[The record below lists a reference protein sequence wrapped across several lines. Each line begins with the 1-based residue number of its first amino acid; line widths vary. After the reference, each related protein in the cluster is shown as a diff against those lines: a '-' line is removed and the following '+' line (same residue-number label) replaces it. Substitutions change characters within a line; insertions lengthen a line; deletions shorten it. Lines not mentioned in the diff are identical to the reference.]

1 MRQQAEISLYVHCIT
16 ALARSGSFRNW
27 ILQAR
32 YRVPYILACP
42 ADQSIRITVIRD
54 HRWAMLPTPS
64 TSHVDFDK
72 IYEPSEDSY
81 LLLDTL
87 ASPAEAAFL
96 TNRFGT
102 GDNPTNTTPLI
113 VEIGIGSGVVLAF
126 ITAHA
131 KEIFGRQGVLAIG
144 TDVNLFACKAARQT
158 VLHACTEVDKQ
169 VHFVESSSP
178 SSDYKA
184 VSDTIAADLTSS
196 LRPGCVD
203 VLLFNPPYVP
213 TPDVSPKAT
222 DDLHTVF
229 EDGTSGLDLFARDS
243 HLLSLSYAGGADGM
257 EVTNRLLEQLPVVLS
272 RERGVAYILLCHQ
285 NKPKEVMERVQ
296 RWGAD
301 WSVAMVG
308 YLGKQGGWEK
318 LCVIRIARHL
328 ES

>member
-1 MRQQAEISLYVHCIT
+1 MVVSAT
-16 ALARSGSFRNW
+16 ALAC
-27 ILQAR
+27 LDTVLLAR
-32 YRVPYILACP
+32 YSVPYFPVCP
-42 ADQSIRITVIRD
+42 AGQSIRTTIIEGY
-54 HRWAMLPTPS
+54 RWAMLPTPS

-72 IYEPSEDSY
+72 VYEPSEDSY

-96 TNRFGT
+96 TNRFGA
-102 GDNPTNTTPLI
+102 GQNPANTTPLI
-113 VEIGIGSGVVLAF
+113 LEIGTGSGVVLAF

-131 KEIFGRQGVLAIG
+131 KEVFGRRGVLAIG

-158 VLHACTEVDKQ
+158 VSHACTEVDKQ
-169 VHFVESSSP
+169 IHSVESSSSP

-184 VSDTIAADLTSS
+184 ISDTIAADLTSS

-213 TPDVSPKAT
+213 TPNVSPKAT
-222 DDLHTVF
+222 DDLHTIF

-257 EVTNRLLEQLPVVLS
+257 EVTNRLLDQLPNVLS
-272 RERGVAYILLCHQ
+272 RERGIAYILLCNQ
-285 NKPKEVMERVQ
+285 NKPREVMERVQ

-301 WSVAMVG
+301 WLVAMVG
-308 YLGKQGGWEK
+308 CLGKQGGWEK